1 MMASA
6 EFAQTADADVK
17 VWVYECVWRARV
29 RLCVRVRERV
39 RMCERESARVFVCVY
54 MISWNQ
60 REWMRRCVYIDV
72 FVCVYMC
79 VCVCVCVCVVYVS
92 LREHMWWLLY
102 TAVLYTHVSAYTCT
116 HT

>member
-17 VWVYECVWRARV
+17 VWVYGCVWRARV

-54 MISWNQ
+54 MIS
-60 REWMRRCVYIDV
+60 
-72 FVCVYMC
+72 
-79 VCVCVCVCVVYVS
+79 
-92 LREHMWWLLY
+92 
-102 TAVLYTHVSAYTCT
+102 
-116 HT
+116 

>member
-29 RLCVRVRERV
+29 RLCVRERERV

-54 MISWNQ
+54 MIS
-60 REWMRRCVYIDV
+60 
-72 FVCVYMC
+72 
-79 VCVCVCVCVVYVS
+79 
-92 LREHMWWLLY
+92 
-102 TAVLYTHVSAYTCT
+102 
-116 HT
+116 

>member
-29 RLCVRVRERV
+29 RLCVRERERV

-60 REWMRRCVYIDV
+60 REWMRRCVY
-72 FVCVYMC
+72 VYVDMCECQCRWLPLC
-79 VCVCVCVCVVYVS
+79 VCMSVYVGD
-92 LREHMWWLLY
+92 
-102 TAVLYTHVSAYTCT
+102 T
-116 HT
+116 